1 MSLYGA
7 QKDEFVTSIA
17 ALCLY
22 DGDAEITSEN
32 ISTLLAATNN
42 TVAPYWPVLFA
53 GLLKNGRIET
63 LVFSAGGGGGGGG
76 GGGAAAAGNLATQ
89 GSSAD
94 ASVKFQS
101 RE

>member
-76 GGGAAAAGNLATQ
+76 GGGAAAAGNFATQ
-89 GSSAD
+89 RSFAD
-94 ASVKFQS
+94 AFNMF
-101 RE
+101 